1 MLQSSYSGLNK
12 ENTMFVYI
20 WKDEKNIPFYVG
32 FTNSARRTNP
42 KNSPKRNWLC
52 MRKLEEIGRDH
63 VVVELRFVDSIITG
77 QELERKLIQEYGRIQ
92 TGTGPLTNLM
102 PGGEGA
108 NKMPEALKEKRR
120 NAMLDPNNPIRS
132 AEAVAKRNLA
142 IKNRMNKP
150 DVKAAM
156 EGEANFAKTPE
167 VREKLKAVWQDPE
180 YRAARV
186 AERIGATKNISP
198 ELRAKMSERTKNNP
212 AMKSWGERNGKDSAF
227 DTKRVAGIKAAQPKR
242 LAKMADPE
250 ALAQRKARLKETMNS
265 PEFKAKRTQWDTPEY
280 REKLAAAKREY
291 WAKRKAS
298 S

>member
-1 MLQSSYSGLNK
+1 
-12 ENTMFVYI
+12 MFVYI

-52 MRKLEEIGRDH
+52 TKKLDEVGRNH
-63 VVVELRFVDSIITG
+63 VIVELRFVNSIITG
-77 QELERKLIQEYGRIQ
+77 QELERKLIHEYGRIQ

-108 NKMPEALKEKRR
+108 RSMPEELKEKRR
-120 NAMLDPNNPIRS
+120 QAMLDPSNPVRS

-156 EGEANFAKTPE
+156 EGEANFAKTPK
-167 VREKLKAVWQDPE
+167 VRAKLRAVWQDPE

-186 AERIGATKNISP
+186 AERTGATKNISP

-212 AMKSWGERNGKDSAF
+212 AMKSWGERNGKDPEFEA
-227 DTKRVAGIKAAQPKR
+227 KRIAGLAASQPKR
-242 LAKMADPE
+242 LAKMADPD
-250 ALAQRKARLKETMNS
+250 ALAQRKARLKATLNS
-265 PEFKAKRTQWDTPEY
+265 EEYKAKRAQWDTPEY
-280 REKLAAAKREY
+280 RKKLSDNKKAY
-291 WAKRKAS
+291 WAGKKANT
-298 S
+298 

>member
-1 MLQSSYSGLNK
+1 
-12 ENTMFVYI
+12 MFVYI

-32 FTNSARRTNP
+32 FTNSTRRTNP
-42 KNSPKRNWLC
+42 RNSPKRNWLC
-52 MRKLEEIGRDH
+52 TKKLDEVGRDH

-77 QELERKLIQEYGRIQ
+77 QELERKLIHEYGRIQ

-108 NKMPEALKEKRR
+108 NRMPDSMKEKRR
-120 NAMLDPNNPIRS
+120 QALLDPSNPIRS

-142 IKNRMNKP
+142 IKKRMNDP
-150 DVKAAM
+150 DVKIAM
-156 EGEANFAKTPE
+156 QGDANFAKAPE

-186 AERIGATKNISP
+186 AERTGATKNISP
-198 ELRAKMSERTKNNP
+198 ETREQMSKRLRSNSE
-212 AMKSWGERNGKDSAF
+212 MKGWGERNGKDSEF
-227 DTKRVAGIKAAQPKR
+227 DAKRIAGIKAAQPKR
-242 LAKMADPE
+242 LAKMADPD
-250 ALAQRKARLKETMNS
+250 ALAKRKAKLIATMNS
-265 PEFKAKRTQWDTPEY
+265 PEYKAKRVQWDTPEY

-298 S
+298 T